1 MFSNRF
7 FIIKAL
13 TNMHVGSGER
23 SFSVVD
29 NMVQRDEITE
39 LPMIHGSSLKGA
51 IRDFAEN
58 YCKSEELSAPVFR
71 TIFGDDGKDGAKKT
85 SPGEFRFLH
94 ADLLALPVRSNKQP
108 FYLATTMSILNNI
121 ISLANT
127 LGAKPAIPL
136 PKVSHPEADKRIA
149 YVTDENTGDLL
160 IEDFECKPC
169 EALKN
174 NAFKTLLDYEHIALF
189 TDETFKSL
197 TSVLPVI
204 ARNKIGDDGTS
215 ENLFYEEVVPRQSL
229 FAFFIAIP
237 DEKVQ
242 ENKDIQKGFN
252 DFIELLTNEN
262 VQIGANASIGY
273 GLTKIREFREVRS
286 E

>member
-13 TNMHVGSGER
+13 SNMHVGSGER

-39 LPMIHGSSLKGA
+39 LPIIHGSSLKGA
-51 IRDFAEN
+51 IRDFAET
-58 YCKSEELSAPVFR
+58 YCKSGNLSAPAFR
-71 TIFGDDGKDGAKKT
+71 TIFGDDGKGSQKKT
-85 SPGEFRFLH
+85 TPGEFRFLQ

-108 FYLATTMSILNNI
+108 FYLATTMSILSNI

-127 LGAKPAIPL
+127 LGAKPKIQL
-136 PKVSHPEADKRIA
+136 PAVSHPEADKRIA
-149 YVTDENTGDLL
+149 YVTDDNTGDLL
-160 IEDFECKPC
+160 IEDFDCKPC
-169 EALKN
+169 KTLKN

-204 ARNKIGDDGTS
+204 ARNKIGEDGTS

-229 FAFFIAIP
+229 FAFFIGIP
-237 DEKVQ
+237 DETVQ
-242 ENKDIQKGFN
+242 GDKEIRKGFD
-252 DFIELLTNEN
+252 DFIGLLTSEN
-262 VQIGANASIGY
+262 VQMGANASIGY
-273 GLTKIREFREVRS
+273 GLTKIRELSEVKK
-286 E
+286 